1 MSSFRRPQTIRTRQ
15 AGYRQRGH
23 WVEGE
28 PGPDRTIQASV
39 QPAKA
44 ADYDQLEANPEG
56 RRISAAVRIY
66 SSEVLNVAGQD
77 WTNGDRLVWGA
88 GPTAGEYLVVGV
100 APWQSGV
107 ISHFRYLAVLLAD
120 IET

>member
-15 AGYRQRGH
+15 VGYRQRGH
-23 WVEGE
+23 WE

-56 RRISAAVRIY
+56 RRIRAAVRIY

-120 IET
+120 TET